1 MKTQSSFQHRQGIEL
16 VVAVLEEPIARSLL
30 ALFLALAVVFL
41 VMPVLGANPLG
52 AYSSLFAGAFGSK
65 QAIGET
71 SLAMTPLLISSLG
84 FALAYKCGLFNIGL
98 EGQIQ
103 VGAVA
108 AAFVGYSIHGLP
120 SAVHLPLALAA
131 SLAAGAI
138 WGLGPAILKAR
149 FGIHEVISTI
159 MMNYIAFKLS
169 AYMVSVQ
176 GPMKDRLDL
185 MPASPVIES
194 SAKLARI
201 MGGTRLTWGIAI
213 ALVAAFLVW
222 FLLSKTRLG
231 YKLRV
236 VGQNHFAAEVGGIRA
251 SHYYVIAMML
261 SAGLGGL
268 AGGVETLGVHYRLL
282 ASFSPGYGFDAIAV
296 SLLGGLHPLYIIVSS
311 FIFGALRS
319 GAILMQAKE
328 GMSKDIVQVISTV
341 IIFVMSMADPLG
353 RLIKRRI
360 GLKTNA

>member
-1 MKTQSSFQHRQGIEL
+1 MKMRNRLGRTSGSEILL
-16 VVAVLEEPIARSLL
+16 VALEEPIAKSLL
-30 ALFLALAVVFL
+30 ALFLALAGVFFL
-41 VMPVLGANPLG
+41 MPILGANPVG
-52 AYSSLFAGAFGSK
+52 AYSSLFAGAFGSRP
-65 QAIGET
+65 AIGET

-103 VGAVA
+103 VGAIA
-108 AAFVGYSIHGLP
+108 AAYVGYSLHGLP
-120 SAVHLPLALAA
+120 SIVHLPLALGG
-131 SLAAGAI
+131 SLLAGAL
-138 WGLGPAILKAR
+138 WGMGPGLLKAR

-159 MMNYIAFKLS
+159 MMNHIAFKLS

-176 GPMKDRLDL
+176 GPMKDRMDL
-185 MPASPVIES
+185 MPASPLIEG

-201 MGGTRLTWGIAI
+201 MNGTRLTWGIVI
-213 ALVAAFLVW
+213 ALVAAILVW
-222 FLLSKTRLG
+222 FIFTKTRLG

-236 VGQNHFAAEVGGIRA
+236 VGQNRFAAEVGGIHS

-268 AGGVETLGVHYRLL
+268 AGGVETLGIHYRLL

-296 SLLGGLHPLYIIVSS
+296 ALLGGVHPLYTIVSS

-360 GLKTNA
+360 GLKTNG